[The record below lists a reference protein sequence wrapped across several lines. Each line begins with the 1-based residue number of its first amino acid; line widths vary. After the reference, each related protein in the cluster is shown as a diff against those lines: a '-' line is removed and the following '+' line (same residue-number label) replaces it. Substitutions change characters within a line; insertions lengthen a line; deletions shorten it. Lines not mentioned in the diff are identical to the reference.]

1 MEELEINEKD
11 LQLVIT
17 KQELGALETNALA
30 VKEKVQEILKKYD
43 LENYKDKDPIVAKND
58 RAVLNKTAKVLDEKR
73 LEVERKFM
81 EPINPFKG
89 IIKETIEMITKASSQ
104 IDTIV
109 KEAEN
114 REKEEKKKAILVIFE
129 SEVKELKDIVKFED
143 IFDERYLNKT
153 FKIEDVEKDI
163 TSKLEQIRNDL
174 ITISEL
180 HSKYEIELKNDYLKH
195 FDLGLIIRKNSELMQ
210 KEELLKNQTSET
222 EKIIEEA
229 KEEKMQ
235 KMSEQVVEA
244 KEEEPI
250 LTFTL
255 KITGK
260 KNQLIALR
268 KFIEVN
274 GMNYEKIN

>member
-1 MEELEINEKD
+1 MEETKLDLKDEI
-11 LQLVIT
+11 LTLG
-17 KQELGALETNALA
+17 ELTTNAL
-30 VKEKVQEILKKYD
+30 
-43 LENYKDKDPIVAKND
+43 
-58 RAVLNKTAKVLDEKR
+58 
-73 LEVERKFM
+73 
-81 EPINPFKG
+81 
-89 IIKETIEMITKASSQ
+89 IIKETIKNKLEDYKAENYDINSIDKAKEDKAMLNRTAKKLNDERIKLEKEFMKPFNEFKTVVKEITEMIKDSSSK
-104 IDTIV
+104 IDEIV
-109 KEAEN
+109 KEVEN
-114 REKEEKKKAILVIFE
+114 KDKEEKKKAILVIFE

-174 ITISEL
+174 ITISKL
-180 HSKYEIELKNDYLKH
+180 DSKYEIELKSDYLKH
-195 FDLGLIIRKNSELMQ
+195 FDLGMIIRKNSELIQ

-244 KEEEPI
+244 KEEEPT

-268 KFIEVN
+268 KFIETN
-274 GMNYEKIN
+274 GMSYEKVA

>member
-58 RAVLNKTAKVLDEKR
+58 RAVLNKTAKVLDKKR

>member
-1 MEELEINEKD
+1 MEETKLD
-11 LQLVIT
+11 LKVENLT
-17 KQELGALETNALA
+17 LGELTTNAL
-30 VKEKVQEILKKYD
+30 
-43 LENYKDKDPIVAKND
+43 
-58 RAVLNKTAKVLDEKR
+58 
-73 LEVERKFM
+73 
-81 EPINPFKG
+81 
-89 IIKETIEMITKASSQ
+89 IIKETIKNKLEDYKAENYDINSIDKAKEDKAMLNRTAKKLNDERIRLEKEFMKPFDEFKTVVKEITEMIKESSSK
-104 IDTIV
+104 IDEIV
-109 KEAEN
+109 KEVEN
-114 REKEEKKKAILVIFE
+114 KDKEEKKKAILVIFE
-129 SEVKELKDIVKFED
+129 SEVKELKDIVNFEN

-210 KEELLKNQTSET
+210 REELLKNQTSET

-235 KMSEQVVEA
+235 KMSEQVVES
-244 KEEEPI
+244 KEEEPT

-274 GMNYEKIN
+274 GMSYEKIN

>member
-1 MEELEINEKD
+1 MEETKLDLKVEI
-11 LQLVIT
+11 LTLG
-17 KQELGALETNALA
+17 ELTTNAL
-30 VKEKVQEILKKYD
+30 
-43 LENYKDKDPIVAKND
+43 
-58 RAVLNKTAKVLDEKR
+58 
-73 LEVERKFM
+73 
-81 EPINPFKG
+81 
-89 IIKETIEMITKASSQ
+89 IIKETIKNKLEDYKAENYDINSIDKAKEDKAMLNRTAKKLNDERIKLEKEFMKPFDEFKTVVKEITEMIKDSSSK
-104 IDTIV
+104 IDEIV
-109 KEAEN
+109 KEVEN
-114 REKEEKKKAILVIFE
+114 KDKEEKKKAILVIFE

-174 ITISEL
+174 ITISKL
-180 HSKYEIELKNDYLKH
+180 DSKYEIELKSDYLKH
-195 FDLGLIIRKNSELMQ
+195 FDLGMIIRKNSELIQ

-244 KEEEPI
+244 KEEEPT

-268 KFIEVN
+268 KFIETN
-274 GMNYEKIN
+274 GMSYEKVA